1 MRESVIKLGVT
12 IIFVGSIAYLFGT
25 FAEDSAHVTLTNA
38 AKDIFDNSLVVRAYK
53 ESRLAAFTKNIGLF
67 IALMGIAIS
76 FYGMGQDTTPA
87 PLPPR
92 KVLPLLEEYPPQES
106 SKHYPPQRF

>member
-1 MRESVIKLGVT
+1 MKESVIKLGVT

-25 FAEDSAHVTLTNA
+25 FAEDGAYVTLTSA
-38 AKDIFDNSLVVRAYK
+38 AKDLYDNSLLVRSY
-53 ESRLAAFTKNIGLF
+53 EETRLATFTKNIGLF
-67 IALMGIAIS
+67 IALVGIAIS

-92 KVLPLLEEYPPQES
+92 KVLPLLEEHPAQES
-106 SKHYPPQRF
+106 SQQYPPQRF